1 MSQPQAANPLGTE
14 KEGKLL
20 LKFAVPSVISL
31 VINSLYNMVDQIFI
45 GQGVGYLGNGA
56 TNIIAPIM
64 IISIA
69 VSTLFGDGLA
79 AFFSLHLGMGE
90 GKRAAKGVGNAIVVS
105 GAASLV
111 LTVLTFV
118 FLEPLC
124 LVFGATENLLPYALG
139 YGGIIVLGFPSPSW
153 GR

>member
-31 VINSLYNMVDQIFI
+31 VINSLYSMVDQIFI

-90 GKRAAKGVGNAIVVS
+90 GKRAAKGVGTAIVVS

-111 LTVLTFV
+111 LAVLTFV
-118 FLEPLC
+118 F
-124 LVFGATENLLPYALG
+124 
-139 YGGIIVLGFPSPSW
+139 
-153 GR
+153 